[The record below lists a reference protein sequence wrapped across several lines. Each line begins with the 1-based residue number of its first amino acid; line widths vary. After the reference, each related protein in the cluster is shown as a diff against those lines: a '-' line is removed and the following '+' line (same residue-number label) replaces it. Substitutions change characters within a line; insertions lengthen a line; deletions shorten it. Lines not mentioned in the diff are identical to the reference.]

1 MRVESIEPENGRYAA
16 DLVFVHGLWTTR
28 EIWRPAA
35 LGFAHRGW
43 RCDLLDLRCD
53 GAATNLED
61 WCGAVAAH
69 LESLPAPAIL
79 IGHDAGALVA
89 LALGMRGLPR
99 AVVASAPLLSGV
111 SGVHPRLPVWIAKL
125 RGTDL
130 PPPLPGHEMLAVAS
144 AKGQAR
150 LAHALVPDPAR
161 LVASVSGP
169 AIRPGRVQVPTL
181 LVGYTRDSIAK
192 RHLVEITAQG
202 IGADFI
208 AREAGHYA
216 MLEEPWDAW
225 MSEIQRWIIRRGG
238 DALVQLEGDE
248 DLDPDAMF

>member
-1 MRVESIEPENGRYAA
+1 MKVESIEPENGRYAA
-16 DLVFVHGLWTTR
+16 DLVFVHGLWTTK

-43 RCDLLDLRCD
+43 RCDLLDLRYEST
-53 GAATNLED
+53 AQSLED
-61 WCGAVAAH
+61 WCGTVAAH
-69 LESLPAPAIL
+69 LESLAAPAIL

-89 LALGMRGLPR
+89 LALGVRGLPH
-99 AVVASAPLLSGV
+99 AVVASAPLLSGI
-111 SGVHPRLPVWIAKL
+111 SGVHPSLPVWIAKL
-125 RGTDL
+125 RGVDL

-144 AKGQAR
+144 AKGRAR

-161 LVASVSGP
+161 LVTSVQGP

-181 LVGYTRDSIAK
+181 LVGYTGDPVAK

-208 AREAGHYA
+208 ARDAGHYA

-225 MSEIQRWIIRRGG
+225 MSEIQRWIIRRGS
-238 DALVQLEGDE
+238 DALLNLEGDE
-248 DLDPDAMF
+248 DLDPDALI